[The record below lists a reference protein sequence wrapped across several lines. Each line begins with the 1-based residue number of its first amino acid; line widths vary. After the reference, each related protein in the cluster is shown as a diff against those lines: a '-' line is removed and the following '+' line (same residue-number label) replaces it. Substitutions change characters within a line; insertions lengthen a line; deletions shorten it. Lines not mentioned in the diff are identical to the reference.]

1 LIKTILAVISG
12 TLVFISGQAILKIIL
27 EPVVSFK
34 EAIGNICHIF
44 LTNQADIRNGKADES
59 LGEEIRLA
67 SSILLSKKQAI
78 PKYKYISKILS
89 LPNEQ
94 SLFRTCAYLNV
105 ISYKIVDDDKDLST
119 KKVKWSSKSKDCLEI
134 SMLIQ
139 KIEKELA
146 VTLSYQSINVEEL
159 Y

>member
-1 LIKTILAVISG
+1 
-12 TLVFISGQAILKIIL
+12 LKIL
-27 EPVVSFK
+27 SG
-34 EAIGNICHIF
+34 IGP
-44 LTNQADIRNGKADES
+44 GKSQNRGFRPAT
-59 LGEEIRLA
+59 
-67 SSILLSKKQAI
+67 
-78 PKYKYISKILS
+78 KYKYISKILS